1 MGPNVTFQQGPKV
14 SRPLVT
20 FGPMEDTSRLA
31 AFAARM
37 NELCDDKGLPARG
50 RQVAL
55 AAQFKVTNKAARKW
69 LLGLGYPEM
78 DMAIQIA
85 AWGDVSVNWLL
96 QGLGPKHER
105 RIDARAALLDE
116 AVRMLPREAGIDL
129 IDSLRAKLIRIGR
142 LDVNEPAPRYGKML
156 DAYED
161 ELGRK
166 PH

>member
-1 MGPNVTFQQGPKV
+1 MGLNVTFQQGLKV
-14 SRPLVT
+14 PGPMVT
-20 FGPMEDTSRLA
+20 FGSMEDATRLA
-31 AFAARM
+31 GFAARM
-37 NELCDDKGLPARG
+37 NELCEDKGLPKRG

-78 DMAIQIA
+78 DMAVKIA
-85 AWGDVSVNWLL
+85 NWGDVSLNWLL

-105 RIDARAALLDE
+105 RVDARAALLDE
-116 AVRMLPREAGIDL
+116 AIRLLPRESGIDL
-129 IDSLRAKLIRIGR
+129 IDSLRAKLIRIGK
-142 LDVNEPAPRYGKML
+142 LDANEPAPRYGKML